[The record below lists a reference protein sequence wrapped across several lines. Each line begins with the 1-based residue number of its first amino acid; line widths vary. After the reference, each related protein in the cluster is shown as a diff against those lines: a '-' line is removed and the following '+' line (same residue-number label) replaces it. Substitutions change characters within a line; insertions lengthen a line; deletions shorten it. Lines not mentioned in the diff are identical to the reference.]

1 MRAMTMAMRAR
12 LLGLPIVA
20 AALMLVAADASA
32 QKRVPYRERPEA
44 HERNERTFQPGTFD
58 YYLLALSWSPTYCA
72 GITDGRYDPQCHSRD
87 RRYAFVLHGLWPQ
100 FEQRWPQ
107 FCQSPD
113 NGYVPAQLADRMLDI
128 MPSKRLIFHEYR
140 KHGTCSGLG
149 VEGYFDLARRM
160 FESVKIPQRYVALE
174 DDRLTVSPDELIREF
189 MEANPKLARDQIVV
203 ECGGPGNRLKE
214 VRICFNKGGGLRACG
229 RNEDQNR
236 LCSAERM
243 YVPPVRTGGRE
254 VAPQRSAPERPAPE
268 KRQPQPQSK
277 PGGDFLPGP
286 R

>member
-12 LLGLPIVA
+12 RLGLSVVA
-20 AALMLVAADASA
+20 AALLLVAADASA
-32 QKRVPYRERPEA
+32 QQRVPYRERPDA
-44 HERNERTFQPGTFD
+44 NERTNQAGVFD

-72 GITDGRYDPQCHSRD
+72 GIADGRFDPQCHSRE

-113 NGYVPAQLADRMLDI
+113 NGYVPAQVADRMLDI

-160 FESVKIPQRYVALE
+160 FESVKIPQRYLALE

>member
-1 MRAMTMAMRAR
+1 MRATMARRAR
-12 LLGLPIVA
+12 LLGLSVAVA
-20 AALMLVAADASA
+20 AFGLVAFDVSA
-32 QKRVPYRERPEA
+32 QQRVPYRERPDA
-44 HERNERTFQPGTFD
+44 NERSDLTNQPGVFD

-100 FEQRWPQ
+100 YEQRWPY
-107 FCQSPD
+107 FCRSPD
-113 NGYVPAQLADRMLDI
+113 NGFVPSEVADRMLDI

-160 FESVKIPQRYVALE
+160 FESVNIPQRYVALE

-229 RNEDQNR
+229 RNEDQKR

-243 YVPPVRTGGRE
+243 YVPPVRISAQG
-254 VAPQRSAPERPAPE
+254 APPQRSAPQRPAPE
-268 KRQPQPQSK
+268 KRLLQPEPK
-277 PGGDFLPGP
+277 PGVDFLPGP

>member
-1 MRAMTMAMRAR
+1 
-12 LLGLPIVA
+12 
-20 AALMLVAADASA
+20 
-32 QKRVPYRERPEA
+32 
-44 HERNERTFQPGTFD
+44 
-58 YYLLALSWSPTYCA
+58 
-72 GITDGRYDPQCHSRD
+72 
-87 RRYAFVLHGLWPQ
+87 
-100 FEQRWPQ
+100 
-107 FCQSPD
+107 
-113 NGYVPAQLADRMLDI
+113 VPAQVADRMLDI
-128 MPSKRLIFHEYR
+128 MASKRLIFHEYR

-160 FESVKIPQRYVALE
+160 FESVNIPQRYVALE

-229 RNEDQNR
+229 RNEDQAR
-236 LCSAERM
+236 LCSADRM

-254 VAPQRSAPERPAPE
+254 AAPQRSAPERPAPE
-268 KRQPQPQSK
+268 KRQPQSQPK
-277 PGGDFLPGP
+277 AGGDFLPGP